1 MLKDVFV
8 LKKIIAVFLIAFT
21 LFSAAYADNGNIYIS
36 DIKAFINYIW
46 IPSYNLDG
54 ATAVLVRDLENYG
67 FDINWSEQ
75 TKKVKISYST
85 EKEVSPLIPQ
95 YDPPQDIGLIRFKT
109 YPSDIKVYFEGK
121 EIPSVNIGGRCAVK
135 LRDIDTEKNISYDA
149 KKKEAYIFFGTD
161 TLSGKEL
168 EYINKFY
175 EILAQIVRGD
185 YERIRIEAMLN
196 SKTYDKKTMSD
207 IKEYSDNLKSLM
219 DSYKEYTEPDRF
231 SQSSMELWWA
241 AVNSRY
247 ATCAMYDM
255 GTNLK
260 NETDNPLLSIYV
272 QQYKEDSA
280 YQRDSATSLLS
291 KELKQLLKGA
301 D

>member
-1 MLKDVFV
+1 M
-8 LKKIIAVFLIAFT
+8 KKIIAVFMLVLL
-21 LFSAAYADNGNIYIS
+21 LFPASAYADSGNIYIS

-46 IPSYNLDG
+46 IPSYNLDST
-54 ATAVLVRDLENYG
+54 TAVLVRDLEGYG
-67 FDINWSEQ
+67 FDIEWAEQ
-75 TKKVKISYST
+75 TKKVKITYNA
-85 EKEVSPLIPQ
+85 EKEISPLMPQ
-95 YDPPQDIGLIRFKT
+95 YNPPQDIGLIRFKT

-135 LRDIDTEKNISYDA
+135 LRDMDTAKSISYDA
-149 KKKEAYIFFGTD
+149 EKKEAYIFFGTD
-161 TLSGKEL
+161 ALSGKEL

-175 EILAQIVRGD
+175 GILAQIVRGD

-196 SKTYDKKTMSD
+196 SKIYDKKIMSD
-207 IKEYSDNLKSLM
+207 IKEYSDNLKALI
-219 DSYKEYTEPDRF
+219 DSYKEYTEPERF
-231 SQSSMELWWA
+231 SESSMELWWA

-260 NETDNPLLSIYV
+260 NNTDNPMLSIYV

-280 YQRDSATSLLS
+280 YQRTNAVALLAG
-291 KELKQLLKGA
+291 ELKEAAKKVQTAKK
-301 D
+301 